1 MYSLSN
7 TDKNSVLAKA
17 FLNGA
22 ERLGMTLDQMATT
35 LKIASEE
42 LTVNEFRIN
51 PDSEQGKLALSL
63 VRISIALEM
72 LNGGDVEMIHH
83 FMHNKNL
90 LTGSVPIEQV
100 QHPQGLFQVLEFVE
114 AIPAKI

>member
-1 MYSLSN
+1 MYSPSN

-17 FLNGA
+17 FQNSA
-22 ERLGMTLDQMATT
+22 ERLGMTLGQMATT
-35 LKIASEE
+35 LRISPGE
-42 LTVNEFRIN
+42 LTVNEFGID
-51 PDSEQGKLALSL
+51 PYSEQGKRALSL

-90 LTGSVPIEQV
+90 LTGGIPVEQV
-100 QHPQGLFQVLEFVE
+100 QHPEGLVQVLEFVE
-114 AIPAKI
+114 AIPANI